1 VSTTLRVEDIADDD
15 MFEVPTKVL
24 QTAVTPRN
32 ASGNIE
38 FSWDPEPQPKDP
50 TPGYVANMHFSE
62 LELLPGNAT
71 RQFYVNLNGKP
82 WYPKPYKPMYLISD
96 TIYNS
101 NPGRGFP
108 HYNISINAT
117 ANSTLPPM
125 INAVEVFSVI
135 PTTNVGTDSQD
146 GTCISDFFLPKQKDS
161 TSMKTDTYRTYMS

>member
-1 VSTTLRVEDIADDD
+1 
-15 MFEVPTKVL
+15 
-24 QTAVTPRN
+24 
-32 ASGNIE
+32 
-38 FSWDPEPQPKDP
+38 
-50 TPGYVANMHFSE
+50 
-62 LELLPGNAT
+62 
-71 RQFYVNLNGKP
+71 
-82 WYPKPYKPMYLISD
+82 MYLISD

>member
-1 VSTTLRVEDIADDD
+1 MSTTLRVEDIADED

-24 QTAVTPRN
+24 QTAITPRN
-32 ASGNIE
+32 ASDNIE

-62 LELLPGNAT
+62 LELLPGNAS

-82 WYPKPYKPMYLISD
+82 WFPKPYSPVYLVSD
-96 TIYNS
+96 TIFNN
-101 NPGRGFP
+101 NPVRGFP
-108 HYNISINAT
+108 HYNVSINAT

-146 GTCISDFFLPKQKDS
+146 GTRIIFIYFQNK
-161 TSMKTDTYRTYMS
+161 RIVRA